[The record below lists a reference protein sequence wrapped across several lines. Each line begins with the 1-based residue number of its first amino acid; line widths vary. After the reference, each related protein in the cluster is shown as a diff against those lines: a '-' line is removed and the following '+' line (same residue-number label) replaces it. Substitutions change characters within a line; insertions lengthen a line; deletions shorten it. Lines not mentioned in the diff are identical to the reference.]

1 MPPPAVTRT
10 KECRK
15 LKRSKTEPRLPFTE
29 EYYSARTDNG
39 EWYTPAPIIER
50 VKTALGGAID
60 LDPFTCAEA
69 QQIVQAR
76 HHFTRE
82 TDGIRSEWPVGR
94 TLFANPP
101 YARIVMGE
109 CVHRVVVEYGLTW
122 HHGIIL
128 VNNAT
133 DAGWF
138 HELLGIADAMCIFAR
153 RIQFTQPQ
161 GMTVDRNTRGQV
173 AIYAGPRPNEFGE
186 AFADLG
192 KICRF

>member
-1 MPPPAVTRT
+1 
-10 KECRK
+10 
-15 LKRSKTEPRLPFTE
+15 LKRSKSEPRLPFTE

-39 EWYTPAPIIER
+39 EWYTPAPIVQR
-50 VKTALGGAID
+50 VKTALGGVID
-60 LDPFTCAEA
+60 LDPFTCKEA
-69 QQIVQAR
+69 QQIVQA
-76 HHFTRE
+76 HHYFTRE

-109 CVHRVVVEYGLTW
+109 CVHRVVIEHGLTW
-122 HHGIIL
+122 QYGIVL

-138 HELLGIADAMCIFAR
+138 HELLDISSAMCIFTR

-173 AIYAGPRPNEFGE
+173 ALYIGDERDRFRH

-192 KICRF
+192 KICEF